1 MKLATPDGK
10 SANPTAEDPSPES
23 RRYARRPIGLPV
35 ELTLTDGERRSG
47 ICRDISLGGLHI
59 DVAEPAPLC
68 ASVTI
73 LIELTGIE
81 GITALPGIV
90 RWSTADSMGV
100 QLGLFSTQV
109 THAIIRILA
118 DS

>member
-10 SANPTAEDPSPES
+10 SANPTVEDPSPGS

-35 ELTLTDGERRSG
+35 QFALTDGERRSG
-47 ICRDISLGGLHI
+47 VCRDISLGGLHI
-59 DVAEPAPLC
+59 DAAEPAPLR

-73 LIELTGIE
+73 SIELPGIE
-81 GITALPGIV
+81 GVTALPGIV
-90 RWSTADSMGV
+90 RWSKADSMGV
-100 QLGLFSTQV
+100 ELGLFSTQV

-118 DS
+118 ES